1 MSYFNTEDRSNKAV
15 PARTADGMSALTL
28 GRSAQQLFD
37 AAFSRE
43 RQPRSQV
50 YKDGVMAALV
60 FHETGQKAVLCPHPE
75 GSVEYDAFFAG
86 VVEGHQIYR
95 SDWAFAHV

>member
-1 MSYFNTEDRSNKAV
+1 MSYFHTEDRSNKAV
-15 PARTADGMSALTL
+15 LARTADGMSALTR

-37 AAFSRE
+37 AAFSRQ
-43 RQPRSQV
+43 RRPRSQV

-60 FHETGQKAVLCPHPE
+60 FHEAGQKSVRCPHPE

-86 VVEGHQIYR
+86 VADGHQIHR
-95 SDWAFAHV
+95 PDWAFAHD